1 MGNFM
6 IFIKIII
13 LLINQLYYRP
23 PITSGSMTLQH
34 PNKVAKHQE
43 AMLAQGQP
51 MHPQQ
56 ISRQNMG
63 LGTQTLGRHHS
74 PNHMRNNSGKNYMKI
89 YNKKLTLI
97 NHFLF

>member
-1 MGNFM
+1 
-6 IFIKIII
+6 
-13 LLINQLYYRP
+13 
-23 PITSGSMTLQH
+23 MTLQH

-43 AMLAQGQP
+43 AMLAQGQQP

-74 PNHMRNNSGKNYMKI
+74 PNHMRNNSGKFSMNLVILDM
-89 YNKKLTLI
+89 NI
-97 NHFLF
+97 N